1 MSKID
6 EVPIFRFER
15 SYDINAARQWIN
27 VEGSIQVG
35 LSNQVCRRQVPTED
49 GVSRGRVKGLLS
61 IVPHWNRTSVKL
73 NWSEAEWYDNWLL
86 VTLGM

>member
-15 SYDINAARQWIN
+15 SYDINAPRQWIN

-35 LSNQVCRRQVPTED
+35 LSNQVRRQQVPIEGD
-49 GVSRGRVKGLLS
+49 IARGRVEGLLCN
-61 IVPHWNRTSVKL
+61 IFH
-73 NWSEAEWYDNWLL
+73 
-86 VTLGM
+86 